1 MSKQK
6 PKTGMARMM
15 QLAMTKK
22 LLVIASV
29 ILSSL
34 AAVASFIPYIAIYFI
49 IRQILAV
56 YPDLTRRLRVYLKK
70 KTPAI

>member
-22 LLVIASV
+22 PLVTASV

-34 AAVASFIPYIAIYFI
+34 AAVASFIPYLSLIHI
-49 IRQILAV
+49 
-56 YPDLTRRLRVYLKK
+56 
-70 KTPAI
+70 